1 MSQQCYPRDYF
12 YLYGDR
18 PEITTGT
25 SIKSPRCL
33 FKGGRRAI
41 GFRSLVEKLRHVH
54 AYVLFAT
61 SSHKLSYFQL
71 SLFDGNSRHFFCKT
85 QALVFGNVYCRI
97 VKMRMIKNTL
107 NLVGEKTA
115 QNLAMLAKISVVK
128 QLDYRNDMSSTKL

>member
-18 PEITTGT
+18 PEINTGT

-61 SSHKLSYFQL
+61 SSHKLNYFQV

-107 NLVGEKTA
+107 NLVEEKPA
-115 QNLAMLAKISVVK
+115 QNLAFPQK
-128 QLDYRNDMSSTKL
+128 SSYARKNICCEAT